1 MDQRVPAISDSN
13 VDRVLRR
20 DFAPDRVSAAAVL
33 LARINAPEAPRV
45 RLAALKLALGDLA
58 KLENA
63 VDLATA
69 DYRDVI
75 ISAEYRRYAARYHIE
90 SATSAAE
97 DSTADSNEYQAWLS
111 ATTPQHAPFSDAPPT
126 KHWYPFDDGR
136 TIGTNEG
143 SEFGLLIADEEFA
156 GSARISIERTERVPF
171 VLTCAVY
178 GTMLHTRYFDS
189 EADARAAYEQMKMGL
204 ATIVDALPLANDP
217 YCDFGPAIKLITE
230 FIDRFP

>member
-1 MDQRVPAISDSN
+1 MDQRVPAINDTD

-20 DFAPDRVSAAAVL
+20 DFAPDHVTAAADL
-33 LARINAPEAPRV
+33 LARISTPEAPRV

-58 KLENA
+58 KLQDA

-75 ISAEYRRYAARYHIE
+75 ISAEYRRYAARYQVE
-90 SATSAAE
+90 SSTSAAE

-111 ATTPQHAPFSDAPPT
+111 ATTPQHKPFSDAPPEE
-126 KHWYPFDDGR
+126 HWYPYNEGR
-136 TIGTNEG
+136 SIGTNSG

-156 GSARISIERTERVPF
+156 GSARISIERTDRVPF
-171 VLTCAVY
+171 VVTCGVY
-178 GTMLHTRYFDS
+178 GSMVHTRYFDN
-189 EADARAAYEQMKMGL
+189 ETEARAAYEQMKVGL